1 MSGAS
6 RAGRALA
13 TALAGAA
20 LACGGDSPS
29 SPGSAQP
36 TPRPSGWATGTTLSV
51 VSGETDAPVAG
62 ARVSIAGI
70 PQLTD
75 AGGRTT
81 LASAAAEGTT
91 VDVEAAGFL
100 TRQTL
105 ARNAVTRLTLW
116 PDDPRLPGRYTQKL
130 VYTAS
135 TIEDEATLVPLE
147 RLPPR
152 VRTVALEPSD
162 EIRAD
167 ERALLAH
174 RQGCDYFNVAAQGRT
189 VFSVGGTADLTV
201 ATRIDPAYEA
211 CEGRSGR
218 LLARTWLSGYEVT
231 RAEIVFCGAAP
242 SRLAS
247 PIAHELGHIF
257 GLAHSPDRRDLMFPF
272 YRASDEHGFS
282 ERESLTMS
290 LVHLR
295 RGGNTWPDND
305 RTAATSAR
313 RRRVFV
319 N

>member
-6 RAGRALA
+6 RAGRALV

-29 SPGSAQP
+29 APGSAP
-36 TPRPSGWATGTTLSV
+36 TPRPSGWATGAALSV

-105 ARNAVTRLTLW
+105 VRNAVTRLTLW
-116 PDDPRLPGRYTQKL
+116 PDDPQLPGRYTQKL

-167 ERALLAH
+167 ERALAAH

-189 VFSVGGTADLTV
+189 VFSVGGAADLMV
-201 ATRIDPAYEA
+201 PTRIDPAYEA

-231 RAEIVFCGAAP
+231 RAEIVFCGETP
-242 SRLAS
+242 SRLAG
-247 PIAHELGHIF
+247 PIAHEIGHIF

-295 RGGNTWPDND
+295 RGGNAWPDND
-305 RTAATSAR
+305 RAAATSAR